1 VRRLEVYEQARAQ
14 WGERPAETLME
25 SVVPAGQD
33 MATRSDVD
41 AAVARIEARCAIL
54 EERMRHVAWKSFVL
68 ASHGPTHALII
79 GLSIR

>member
-1 VRRLEVYEQARAQ
+1 MRRLEVYEQARAQ

>member
-1 VRRLEVYEQARAQ
+1 
-14 WGERPAETLME
+14 ME